1 MTTRDALVTQD
12 TDVVWTS
19 AGGDEVIT
27 LTSLADGAGRQ
38 GDEHDFSATFAARIR
53 IALEVDFNAAPTAGL
68 SVDVYWS
75 SSHDGT
81 DYDGECTGS
90 DAAYNSE
97 DDMNRLEYVGSL
109 VASNDTDPQRA
120 SWVIFL
126 PARYGL
132 PVVSNQSG
140 QVLTATGT
148 DQIVTVTPLIDQLQS
163 ET

>member
-1 MTTRDALVTQD
+1 MANEILQKQGTN
-12 TDVVWTS
+12 VVWTS

-27 LTSLADGAGRQ
+27 LTSLVDGGGRM
-38 GDEHDFSATFAARIR
+38 GEEHDFGATHAPRVR
-53 IALEVDFNAAPTAGL
+53 VSLEVDFNVAPTAGERM
-68 SVDVYWS
+68 DVYWS

-81 DYDGECTGS
+81 DYDGECTGA

-97 DDMNRLEYVGSL
+97 DDMNRLHFVGSL

-120 SWVIFL
+120 SWVFFL

-140 QVLTATGT
+140 QTLTNVGT
-148 DQIVTVTPLIDQLQS
+148 DQIVTVTPLVDEIQ
-163 ET
+163 

>member
-1 MTTRDALVTQD
+1 MPNEILVKQD

-19 AGGDEVIT
+19 AAGDEVIT
-27 LTSLADGAGRQ
+27 LTSLADGDGRM
-38 GDEHDFSATFAARIR
+38 GDEHDFGATFAARIR
-53 IALEVDFNAAPTAGL
+53 ISLEVDFNVAPTAGNTM
-68 SVDVYWS
+68 DVYWS

-97 DDMNRLEYVGSL
+97 DDMKRLYYVGSL
-109 VASNDTDPQRA
+109 FASNDTDPQRA

-132 PVVSNQSG
+132 PVISNQSG
-140 QVLTATGT
+140 QALTATGT
-148 DQIVTVTPLIDQLQS
+148 DQIVTVTPLIDEVQ
-163 ET
+163 

>member
-1 MTTRDALVTQD
+1 LPNEILVKQD
-12 TDVVWTS
+12 TDIEWTS

-27 LTSLADGAGRQ
+27 LTSLADGGGRA
-38 GDEHDFSATFAARIR
+38 GDEHDFGATFAARVR
-53 IALEVDFNAAPTAGL
+53 ISLEVDFNVAPTAGET
-68 SVDVYWS
+68 VDVYWS

-97 DDMNRLEYVGSL
+97 DDMKRLYYVGSL

-120 SWVIFL
+120 SWVFFL

-132 PVVSNQSG
+132 PVVNNQSG
-140 QVLTATGT
+140 QALTATGT
-148 DQIVTVTPLIDQLQS
+148 DQIVTVTPLIDEIQ
-163 ET
+163 

>member
-1 MTTRDALVTQD
+1 MANEILQKQD
-12 TDVVWTS
+12 TDIVWTS
-19 AGGDEVIT
+19 AGGDEVFT
-27 LTSLADGAGRQ
+27 LTSLADGDGRM
-38 GDEHDFSATFAARIR
+38 GDEHDFGATFAQRVRIS
-53 IALEVDFNAAPTAGL
+53 LEVDFNVAPTAGL
-68 SVDVYWS
+68 TVLVYWS

-97 DDMNRLEYVGSL
+97 DDQKRLHFIGAL

-120 SWVIFL
+120 SWVFFL

-140 QVLTATGT
+140 QALTATGT
-148 DQIVTVTPLIDQLQS
+148 DQILTVTPLIDEIQ
-163 ET
+163 

>member
-1 MTTRDALVTQD
+1 MANEILQKQG
-12 TDVVWTS
+12 TDVEWTS

-27 LTSLADGAGRQ
+27 LTSLADGNGRM
-38 GDEHDFSATFAARIR
+38 GEEHDFGATHAPRVRIS
-53 IALEVDFNAAPTAGL
+53 LEVDFNVAPTAGE

-81 DYDGECTGS
+81 DYDGECTGA

-97 DDMNRLEYVGSL
+97 DDMNRLHYVGSL
-109 VASNDTDPQRA
+109 IASNDTDPQRA
-120 SWVIFL
+120 SWVFFL

-140 QVLTATGT
+140 QALTNVGT
-148 DQIVTVTPLIDQLQS
+148 DQIVIVTPLVDEVQ
-163 ET
+163 